1 MAISRRGFV
10 LITAAAAMIG
20 LLLLVGLGMDVGRLY
35 VARSELQV
43 YTDEAAV
50 AAALELDGTAAGLT
64 RARDAAAA
72 GPGNGST
79 PNRWNF
85 GTQAV
90 SGVNTEFAAT
100 PGGAYDSNPAS
111 AAGLRFVRVSASGN
125 VSLYF
130 LPLVPGIGGS
140 QTASSASI
148 AGQVSRNYLG
158 DGLSPFAPLAHNVDD
173 INFGFTPGMLYTL
186 RWAPGG
192 QRNKPGGSCS
202 GDVGWDPGNSSERG
216 YMDVGQGTGSSA
228 LRAAV
233 INNSFFLPSP
243 LQPGSAINMYTGQDS
258 VTSSMQAR
266 FDQDTDVSAP
276 AFSSYNGN
284 GRRLMTV
291 AVSTSG
297 NSPTVVGF
305 ALFFMRPVPCGT
317 SNTTPCCAEYVGSA
331 VVGSNHK
338 GAGAAGLYA
347 VQLVL

>member
-1 MAISRRGFV
+1 
-10 LITAAAAMIG
+10 
-20 LLLLVGLGMDVGRLY
+20 
-35 VARSELQV
+35 
-43 YTDEAAV
+43 
-50 AAALELDGTAAGLT
+50 
-64 RARDAAAA
+64 
-72 GPGNGST
+72 
-79 PNRWNF
+79 
-85 GTQAV
+85 
-90 SGVNTEFAAT
+90 
-100 PGGAYDSNPAS
+100 
-111 AAGLRFVRVSASGN
+111 
-125 VSLYF
+125 
-130 LPLVPGIGGS
+130 
-140 QTASSASI
+140 
-148 AGQVSRNYLG
+148 
-158 DGLSPFAPLAHNVDD
+158 
-173 INFGFTPGMLYTL
+173 
-186 RWAPGG
+186 
-192 QRNKPGGSCS
+192 
-202 GDVGWDPGNSSERG
+202 
-216 YMDVGQGTGSSA
+216 MDVGQGTGSSA

-266 FDQDTDVSAP
+266 FDQDTDVTAP

>member
-1 MAISRRGFV
+1 MASSRRGFV

-43 YTDEAAV
+43 YTDEAAI

-64 RARDAAAA
+64 RARNAAAA

-111 AAGLRFVRVSASGN
+111 AAGLRFVRVSASGS

-173 INFGFTPGMLYTL
+173 INFGFTPG
-186 RWAPGG
+186 
-192 QRNKPGGSCS
+192 
-202 GDVGWDPGNSSERG
+202 
-216 YMDVGQGTGSSA
+216 
-228 LRAAV
+228 
-233 INNSFFLPSP
+233 
-243 LQPGSAINMYTGQDS
+243 
-258 VTSSMQAR
+258 
-266 FDQDTDVSAP
+266 
-276 AFSSYNGN
+276 
-284 GRRLMTV
+284 
-291 AVSTSG
+291 
-297 NSPTVVGF
+297 
-305 ALFFMRPVPCGT
+305 
-317 SNTTPCCAEYVGSA
+317 
-331 VVGSNHK
+331 
-338 GAGAAGLYA
+338 
-347 VQLVL
+347 